1 MPDFRIVLVAPIY
14 EGNVGFA
21 ARVMKNFGFNRLVLI
36 EPCEIGE
43 EASLRAAHAQD
54 LLQGAETCT
63 LEEVFSQSC
72 LTIATTGEVSK
83 SICRSMRMPYFTPGE
98 IREQIKDINGTIS
111 ILFGRENWGLNNDEV
126 KRCDMICTIPT
137 SQDYPILN
145 LSHAVGV
152 VCYELAH
159 IPRGEYLLANRTE
172 MEYLY
177 RHIDRFLD
185 EIDHPPFK
193 RENTMLMMRRIFGRA
208 HLTAREAS
216 TVHGLLR
223 RAEFHI
229 DPTIHELE
237 RERHEVR
244 DKGLHPA
251 RDKDGWN
258 DVMDI
263 E

>member
-1 MPDFRIVLVAPIY
+1 MPDIRIVLVAPIY
-14 EGNVGFA
+14 EGNVGFT
-21 ARVMKNFGFNRLVLI
+21 ARVMKNFGFSRLTLI
-36 EPCEIGE
+36 DPCDIGE

-54 LLQGAETCT
+54 VLKGAEKCT

-98 IREQIKDINGTIS
+98 IREHIRDIKGTVS

-137 SQDYPILN
+137 SPDYPILN

-152 VCYELAH
+152 VCYDLAH
-159 IPRGEYLLANRTE
+159 IPRGEYLLASYTE

-193 RENTMLMMRRIFGRA
+193 RENTMLMMRRIFGRTQ
-208 HLTAREAS
+208 LTAREAS

-229 DPTIHELE
+229 DPTICELE
-237 RERHEVR
+237 RERH
-244 DKGLHPA
+244 DKGHQTGQGES
-251 RDKDGWN
+251 GWN
-258 DVMDI
+258 ENMDI
-263 E
+263 P